1 MKRKRGRPPVKSYP
15 QPHTIADGYDIAIY
29 GKLGASEAMGIIRD
43 CPYPTTKFIRIDC
56 PESRARIGTKSFR
69 SALNLADGWALRIGP
84 IIGQKIASGDG
95 DFFRSLADLVEKFS
109 QEEEEIM
116 ETRRYLAIGY
126 KGTCDRT
133 GVPFTRK
140 GLRDHYDRNY
150 PGQTIDS
157 STLSKLFK
165 WAQSAKRMPTSVPSW
180 MIWWLGLENR
190 F

>member
-29 GKLGASEAMGIIRD
+29 GKIGASEAMGIIRD
-43 CPYPTTKFIRIDC
+43 CPYPTTEFIRIDS
-56 PESRARIGTKSFR
+56 PHSRAQVGTKYFR
-69 SALNLADGWALRIGP
+69 SALNFADGWALRIGP
-84 IIGQKIASGDG
+84 IIGQKIASGDSE
-95 DFFRSLADLVEKFS
+95 FFRQLADAVEKFS
-109 QEEEEIM
+109 EGEENM

-126 KGTCDRT
+126 KGTCDRM

-140 GLRDHYDRNY
+140 GLRNY
-150 PGQTIDS
+150 YNCYCPGQTIDS
-157 STLSKLFK
+157 STLSRLFK

-180 MIWWLGLENR
+180 MIWLLERENR